1 MEDLSPTD
9 APADVDRIDPTSA
22 RCFRYMF

>member
-9 APADVDRIDPTSA
+9 APADVDRIDPNAA
-22 RCFRYMF
+22 RCFRCVI